1 MERVIYNKKL
11 SEIGQHEF
19 AFTIYSTPGM
29 YRIHYKFHPALQLTE
44 HPRPSLTNSIF
55 GSKTFGKFGIEVI
68 TLRILIF
75 SILLM
80 LQVLGYFIIRV
91 LQPSNAFHKV

>member
-1 MERVIYNKKL
+1 MERVICNKKL
-11 SEIGQHEF
+11 SEIGQHEI
-19 AFTIYSTPGM
+19 ALRYSTPGM
-29 YRIHYKFHPALQLTE
+29 YRTHYKFHPALQPTE

-80 LQVLGYFIIRV
+80 LQVLGYFIIRG
-91 LQPSNAFHKV
+91 LPPSNAFHKA